1 MFKIALTGKA
11 NTGKNTVANLFAHNV
26 TYSQGFVAKSKFMA
40 LADPIK
46 EMILTMFPQA
56 DKNALFGA
64 SALRSNIIPYAFKD
78 GNPLT
83 YRQALIDIGT
93 KGREYQPRVWID
105 NFDARFNQIDLDTD
119 LVIVTDVRYRNEFE
133 HFKAKGFTSIR
144 ILRDVESGIKHSSE
158 TDQESILNS
167 EYDYIIDNNSD
178 LNGLKEIVQLISE
191 KLF

>member
-26 TYSQGFVAKSKFMA
+26 TYAQGFVAKSKFMA

-46 EMILTMFPQA
+46 EMVMLMFPQA
-56 DKNALFGA
+56 DRNCLYGA
-64 SALRSNIIPYAFKD
+64 SALRSSVIPDAFKD
-78 GNPLT
+78 DKPLT

-93 KGREYQPRVWID
+93 KGREYRERIWID
-105 NFDARFNQIDLDTD
+105 NFDHRFSLVTPDTD

-133 HFKAKGFTSIR
+133 HFKYNGFTSIR
-144 ILRDVESGIKHSSE
+144 ILRDVDSGIKHSSE
-158 TDQESILNS
+158 TDQESIPNFK
-167 EYDYIIDNNSD
+167 YDYIIDNNSD
-178 LNGLKEIVQLISE
+178 LNALKEIVQQISE